1 MALRALRHRV
11 HGQPRP
17 DLLYRPGLLLRPH
30 AHPDHRRHRR
40 PQRLRRGRRRAPGD
54 ELPLLHLLRDQQEG
68 AQHPRRARV
77 PRRDQRGAR
86 QDRPRVR
93 RPRRRHS
100 AAQAHPRDPLGRPR
114 QRPRARPPPPR
125 RHQGRDPPRL
135 PLLQGLP
142 RRDPGQQRELHGARG
157 DADPRRRRL
166 HRRLQ
171 READALRGRLPQPL
185 RQPVDLGRGDAE
197 EAAPAGRGEG
207 RRPRAHVPQL
217 PRAVRPLSRHH
228 LGERRRGLPVRAP
241 ARAATPGAG
250 ARRRPREGG
259 RHPVALPGRRA
270 VPRAHRRPS
279 DARRDRGGA
288 R

>member
-11 HGQPRP
+11 HGQRRP
-17 DLLYRPGLLLRPH
+17 DVLHRPRLLLRPH
-30 AHPDHRRHRR
+30 AHPDDRRHRGA
-40 PQRLRRGRRRAPGD
+40 QRVRRRRRRAPRD

-93 RPRRRHS
+93 RPRRRHG
-100 AAQAHPRDPLGRPR
+100 AAQAHPRDPVGRPR
-114 QRPRARPPPPR
+114 QRPRSDPPPPR
-125 RHQGRDPPRL
+125 RHQGGHPPRL

-142 RRDPGQQRELHGARG
+142 GRDPGQQRELHGAGG

-185 RQPVDLGRGDAE
+185 RQPVDLRRSDAE

-217 PRAVRPLSRHH
+217 PRPVRPLQRHH
-228 LGERRRGLPVRAP
+228 LREHRRGVPVRAP
-241 ARAATPGAG
+241 ARAAAPRAGAG
-250 ARRRPREGG
+250 RRPREGR
-259 RHPVALPGRRA
+259 RHPVALPGCRA
-270 VPRAHRRPS
+270 VPRAHRRPQP
-279 DARRDRGGA
+279 RRSCG
-288 R
+288 